1 MYAHKRENSGESPGT
16 TTLDRPE
23 GNPEESDSSALQK
36 QLNATDIA
44 ILITGTALPGASIAM
59 VALTN
64 LVMGTEMVLR
74 HPLET
79 LLQYALVLTIP
90 VGNYVVWS
98 RLKQRNLGN
107 VLRTGLLNGLAV
119 GASSLVLVGS
129 IAACALGYPA
139 IDNYSINHQNEY
151 AICAML
157 SFCALAASL
166 KLMQMLRLIWETDG
180 ARSSQLLYSLAG
192 VLLSL
197 LVVGGS
203 EARQV
208 AVRLNEKAALSEE
221 PEKRAAAL
229 ENLRLPLL
237 DSAQELKR
245 DIAAP
250 RTGGLSGLF
259 LGLNDV
265 SSRQLYFALT
275 AQPYEA
281 ITDLAVDDQSN
292 DMLTSSSYD
301 AFLARQVVGDSI
313 KGFSLK
319 RSQLS
324 GLINARSL
332 TANLDWTFVL
342 KNGSNAAQEARAEI
356 ALPPGAVVS
365 NMTLWIDGKPVNATI
380 TTTTQ
385 ARGAYTEVVTGQRDP
400 ALVTYL
406 GKGRVLVQCYP
417 VMPGK
422 ETKVSLSMAAPL
434 KLDSGTKSSLT
445 LPRLVASN
453 FSAGKSHSLRFN
465 SAEELSLAAAG
476 LKEMKSLSS
485 GHVYVGEM
493 KEQDQKNTGLSLSAS
508 RPMTLGAFAAKDQVG
523 GGYAVETVKEV
534 PNQVPKNLVVVV
546 DGSSKVKEY
555 RKDLTEMLKRVA
567 KLMPTTVLLAD
578 NDQVE
583 GPEPVSVEK
592 AIKKLNESNF
602 QGGHDNLPAV
612 VKAAEIAGDQEQ
624 PAVLWVHGPQPAFNE
639 EIYITTPGASK
650 PTYYELAL
658 DDGWTNSSQFFK
670 NHRDIGP
677 MNPILR
683 SGNLESDLNRFL
695 EQWQPGGHHYSVQLF
710 KMSEKPDCNILTGQE
725 ALNLSTLV
733 AAQTCKQ
740 LINVRSLSEA
750 AKLATN
756 YHIVSPITSG
766 VVLENQSDY
775 LRWGIGQNAPA
786 SPSRQNNE
794 AARLANGD
802 SLSGFGTVEQSAA
815 VGAIAINSSGDRAIG
830 TLTSLQGATNGRI
843 TGPGMETSVM
853 QVANAS
859 VVQGVNTSGTVRVN
873 NLANVEAILNILAN
887 VIAIIGSI
895 LGLVTSVNACLRG
908 FKPKSF
914 AVGLSMIVFGLATPG
929 MINFLVATARDS
941 ALFN

>member
-1 MYAHKRENSGESPGT
+1 MFENKSESPGESPGIA
-16 TTLDRPE
+16 TLERPE
-23 GNPEESDSSALQK
+23 SCRDENTPSAMHQK
-36 QLNATDIA
+36 LNTSDIA
-44 ILITGTALPGASIAM
+44 ILVAGTAVPGAAIAM
-59 VALTN
+59 VALNN

-79 LLQYALVLTIP
+79 LIQYGIVLTIP
-90 VGNYVVWS
+90 IGNYVVWQ
-98 RLKQRNLGN
+98 RLKQRNRAN
-107 VLRTGLLNGLAV
+107 AIRTGLLNGLAA
-119 GASSLVLVGS
+119 GASILVLAGC

-139 IDNYSINHQNEY
+139 IDSNFINHQSEY

-157 SFCALAASL
+157 TFCALVASL
-166 KLMQMLRLIWETDG
+166 RLMQMLCLIWETDG
-180 ARSSQLLYSLAG
+180 ARTSQLIYSLAG

-197 LVVGGS
+197 LAVGAS

-208 AVRLNEKAALSEE
+208 AVRVNEKAALAEE
-221 PEKRAAAL
+221 GDKRTEAL
-229 ENLRLPLL
+229 KNLRNPLL

-250 RTGGLSGLF
+250 RSGGLSGLF
-259 LGLNDV
+259 LGVNDS

-275 AQPYEA
+275 SQPYEA
-281 ITDLAVDDQSN
+281 ITDLAVDDQAN
-292 DMLTSSSYD
+292 DTLTSSSYD
-301 AFLARQVVGDSI
+301 NFLARQVVGEAI

-332 TANLDWTFVL
+332 TANLSWTFVL
-342 KNGSNAAQEARAEI
+342 KNGSSTAQEARAEI

-365 NMTLWIDGKPVNATI
+365 NMTLWIDGKPVDATI
-380 TTTTQ
+380 TSTTQ
-385 ARGAYTEVVTGQRDP
+385 ARGAYTEVVTGRRDP
-400 ALVTYL
+400 ALITYL

-485 GHVYVGEM
+485 SHLYVGEM
-493 KEQDQKNTGLSLSAS
+493 KEQDQKNTGLSLCAS
-508 RPMTLGAFAAKDQVG
+508 RPMTLGAFAAQDKVY

-534 PNQVPKNLVVVV
+534 ANQAPKNLVVVI
-546 DGSSKVKEY
+546 DGSSKAKEY
-555 RKDLTEMLKRVA
+555 KKDLTEMLKRVA
-567 KLMPTTVLLAD
+567 KMMPTTVLLAD
-578 NDQVE
+578 NDQLD
-583 GPEPVSVEK
+583 GPEAVSVEK
-592 AIKKLNESNF
+592 AIKKLNESSF
-602 QGGHDNLPAV
+602 EGGHDNLPAV

-639 EIYITTPGASK
+639 EIYITTQGASK
-650 PTYYELAL
+650 PAYYELAL

-677 MNPILR
+677 MTPVLR
-683 SGNLESDLNRFL
+683 SGNLASDLNRFL

-710 KMSEKPDCNILTGQE
+710 KMNEKPDCTIVTGQE
-725 ALNLSTLV
+725 ALDLSTLV

-740 LINVRSLSEA
+740 LLTNRNLSA
-750 AKLATN
+750 AGQLAVN
-756 YHIVSPITSG
+756 YHIVSPLTSG

-775 LRWGIGQNAPA
+775 QRWGIQQNE
-786 SPSRQNNE
+786 PSRLNRQNRE

-802 SLSGFGTVEQSAA
+802 SLSGFGTAEQTAT
-815 VGAIAINSSGDRAIG
+815 GAIAIASSGDTFSFAPV
-830 TLTSLQGATNGRI
+830 LQGATSGTI
-843 TGPGMETSVM
+843 SPQGVEST
-853 QVANAS
+853 
-859 VVQGVNTSGTVRVN
+859 VVQGVNTAGTVRVN
-873 NLANVEAILNILAN
+873 NLADIEALLNVLAN
-887 VIAIIGSI
+887 GIAMIGSI
-895 LGLVTSVNACLRG
+895 LGLTTIVKACLRG
-908 FKPKSF
+908 FQPKSF
-914 AVGLSMIVFGLATPG
+914 VIGLSMIVFGLATPG
-929 MINFLVATARDS
+929 VINWLVATARDS

>member
-1 MYAHKRENSGESPGT
+1 
-16 TTLDRPE
+16 
-23 GNPEESDSSALQK
+23 
-36 QLNATDIA
+36 
-44 ILITGTALPGASIAM
+44 
-59 VALTN
+59 
-64 LVMGTEMVLR
+64 
-74 HPLET
+74 
-79 LLQYALVLTIP
+79 
-90 VGNYVVWS
+90 
-98 RLKQRNLGN
+98 
-107 VLRTGLLNGLAV
+107 
-119 GASSLVLVGS
+119 
-129 IAACALGYPA
+129 
-139 IDNYSINHQNEY
+139 
-151 AICAML
+151 
-157 SFCALAASL
+157 
-166 KLMQMLRLIWETDG
+166 
-180 ARSSQLLYSLAG
+180 
-192 VLLSL
+192 
-197 LVVGGS
+197 
-203 EARQV
+203 
-208 AVRLNEKAALSEE
+208 
-221 PEKRAAAL
+221 
-229 ENLRLPLL
+229 
-237 DSAQELKR
+237 
-245 DIAAP
+245 
-250 RTGGLSGLF
+250 
-259 LGLNDV
+259 
-265 SSRQLYFALT
+265 
-275 AQPYEA
+275 
-281 ITDLAVDDQSN
+281 
-292 DMLTSSSYD
+292 
-301 AFLARQVVGDSI
+301 
-313 KGFSLK
+313 
-319 RSQLS
+319 
-324 GLINARSL
+324 
-332 TANLDWTFVL
+332 
-342 KNGSNAAQEARAEI
+342 
-356 ALPPGAVVS
+356 
-365 NMTLWIDGKPVNATI
+365 MTLWIDGKPVNATI

-434 KLDSGTKSSLT
+434 KLDSGSKSSLT

-485 GHVYVGEM
+485 SHLYVGEM

-534 PNQVPKNLVVVV
+534 PNQVPKNLVVVI

-592 AIKKLNESNF
+592 AIKRLNESSF

-612 VKAAEIAGDQEQ
+612 VKAAEIAGDQEK

-650 PTYYELAL
+650 PAYYELAL
-658 DDGWTNSSQFFK
+658 DDGWTNNSQFFK

-695 EQWQPGGHHYSVQLF
+695 DQWQPGGHHYSVQLF
-710 KMSEKPDCNILTGQE
+710 KMSERPDCNILTGQE
-725 ALNLSTLV
+725 AMNLSTLV

-740 LINVRSLSEA
+740 LIADRALLA
-750 AKLATN
+750 AARLAVN
-756 YHIVSPITSG
+756 YHIVSPLTSG
-766 VVLENQSDY
+766 VVLENRSDY
-775 LRWGIGQNAPA
+775 QRWGIQQNEPGKLN
-786 SPSRQNNE
+786 SQNRE

-802 SLSGFGTVEQSAA
+802 SLSGFGSAEQG
-815 VGAIAINSSGDRAIG
+815 VGIGSIAIGSSGDRAIG
-830 TLTSLQGATNGRI
+830 TLAINNSGNSFGASPILQGATSGTI
-843 TGPGMETSVM
+843 GTQGVEGT
-853 QVANAS
+853 
-859 VVQGVNTSGTVRVN
+859 VVQGVNTAGTVRVN
-873 NLANVEAILNILAN
+873 NLANVETLLNMLAN
-887 VIAIIGSI
+887 GIAITGSI
-895 LGLVTSVNACLRG
+895 LGLVTAVNACLRG

-929 MINFLVATARDS
+929 MINWLVACARDS